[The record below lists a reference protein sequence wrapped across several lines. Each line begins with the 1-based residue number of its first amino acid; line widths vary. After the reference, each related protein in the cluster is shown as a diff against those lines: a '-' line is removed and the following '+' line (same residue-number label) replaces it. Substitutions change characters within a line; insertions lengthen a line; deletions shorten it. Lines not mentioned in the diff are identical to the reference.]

1 MKKKEP
7 NTIKENRIFDPE
19 LTVENKYKS
28 IQNLTQILI
37 EKTSIQG
44 VANEI
49 VDKAIYSLGFED
61 CSFYILN
68 ENQLEL
74 VSFHSSHQAFS
85 DKLKFIRTI
94 GVEKGIITD
103 VATSG
108 KPIIASNT
116 SNGDKKSVFNSQITV
131 PILYNKKVI
140 GVIDSEHEDKDHFTK
155 EHLET
160 LETIAN
166 IASVKIIQIKRNQE
180 LELYKSE
187 LEQLVNKRTEDL
199 ENILKELQKKNTE
212 IRRQNKSLNLL
223 LQEVHHRVANNLQII
238 LSLIRIKYLNTGREV
253 HPNQFKELE
262 NRILSMSLIHQNIMN
277 KGFISKDDFSTYL
290 SDLVRHIQSS
300 EGFSKNISLVKR
312 LDTFSIHPNDM
323 FYLGLIITEILA
335 NSIKH
340 GFDQVEIPTITFEI
354 TKDDQYNILKIED
367 NGSGFDLKLWENS
380 APTSG
385 FDVIKILTEQIDGVI
400 QCQNSPNTIFTIHI
414 PFS

>member
-1 MKKKEP
+1 MKK
-7 NTIKENRIFDPE
+7 IKSHTVQNSDLDSQ
-19 LTVENKYKS
+19 LTLESKYKS

-37 EKTSIQG
+37 EKTTIKE

-49 VDKAIYSLGFED
+49 VDKLIYRLGFED
-61 CSFYILN
+61 CCIYLY
-68 ENQLEL
+68 EDDHLDL
-74 VSFHSSHQAFS
+74 VSFHSSNIETTI
-85 DKLKFIRTI
+85 KLRTI
-94 GVEKGIITD
+94 RDREKDLEVLTE
-103 VATSG
+103 VAQTG
-108 KPIIASNT
+108 KPIISSFSN
-116 SNGDKKSVFNSQITV
+116 KKEFDQGIRSRITL

-140 GVIDSEHEDKDHFTK
+140 GIIDSEHIEKDHFTS
-155 EHLET
+155 EHLEM

-212 IRRQNKSLNLL
+212 IRRQNNSLNLL

-238 LSLIRIKYLNTGREV
+238 LSLIRIKYLNSGKEV
-253 HPNQFKELE
+253 HPDQFKELE
-262 NRILSMSLIHQNIMN
+262 NRILSMSLIHQNIIN
-277 KGFISKDDFSTYL
+277 RGFISKDDFSSYL

-300 EGFSKNISLVKR
+300 EDFKKNISIVKR
-312 LDTFSIHPNDM
+312 LDTFSIHPNNM

-340 GFDQVEIPTITFEI
+340 GLEKVEIPTITFEI
-354 TKDDQYNILKIED
+354 RKDENFNILKIED
-367 NGSGFDLKLWENS
+367 NGPGFSEEKWENTS
-380 APTSG
+380 PASG

-400 QCQNSPNTIFTIHI
+400 SYSNKSSTIFTIHI
-414 PFS
+414 PIS